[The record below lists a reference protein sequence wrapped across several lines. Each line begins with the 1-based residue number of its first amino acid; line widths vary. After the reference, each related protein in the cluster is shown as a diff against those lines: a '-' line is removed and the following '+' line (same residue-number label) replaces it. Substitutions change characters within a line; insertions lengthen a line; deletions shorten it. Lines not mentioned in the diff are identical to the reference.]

1 MLSIRNNI
9 SAKVVC
15 RDDKPTESFYVEF
28 NFRKK
33 KWLMKCSYNSFQTK
47 KDYMRFQLF
56 VQKCLINMLLK
67 SRYIRSN
74 HKPFINNET
83 SKAIMTTSKLRN
95 RFLQNRSEENRKLF
109 RKQRNKCVSL
119 LQGS

>member
-15 RDDKPTESFYVEF
+15 RDDKPIESFYVEF

-56 VQKCLINMLLK
+56 VQKFLINMLLK
-67 SRYIRSN
+67 SRYILSN

-83 SKAIMTTSKLRN
+83 SKAISKLRN

-119 LQGS
+119 LQES